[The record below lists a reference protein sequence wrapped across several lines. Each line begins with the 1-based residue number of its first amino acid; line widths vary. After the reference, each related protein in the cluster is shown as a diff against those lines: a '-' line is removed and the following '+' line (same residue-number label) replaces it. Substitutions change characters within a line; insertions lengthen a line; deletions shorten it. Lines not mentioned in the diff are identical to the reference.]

1 MGSKDVE
8 QPATSKS
15 ADNSQQDVEQ
25 DALTSPI
32 YKLAADEPCNQAE
45 NYPSQK

>member
-1 MGSKDVE
+1 ME
-8 QPATSKS
+8 QPAASKG

-25 DALTSPI
+25 DAFTSPI
-32 YKLAADEPCNQAE
+32 YKLAADEPGNQAK

>member
-1 MGSKDVE
+1 ME

-15 ADNSQQDVEQ
+15 ADNSQKDVEQ
-25 DALTSPI
+25 HTLTSPI
-32 YKLAADEPCNQAE
+32 YDLAADEAGNQAE

>member
-1 MGSKDVE
+1 ME

-25 DALTSPI
+25 DALTSTI
-32 YKLAADEPCNQAE
+32 YKLAADEPGNQAE

>member
-1 MGSKDVE
+1 ME

-15 ADNSQQDVEQ
+15 ADNSQEDVEQ
-25 DALTSPI
+25 DALTFPI
-32 YKLAADEPCNQAE
+32 YKLAAYEPCNQAE